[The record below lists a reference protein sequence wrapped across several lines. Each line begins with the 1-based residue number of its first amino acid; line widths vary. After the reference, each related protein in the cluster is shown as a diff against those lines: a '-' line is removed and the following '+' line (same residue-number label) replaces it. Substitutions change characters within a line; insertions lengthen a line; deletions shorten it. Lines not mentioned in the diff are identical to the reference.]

1 VNSPPQVPGR
11 FRCPVCGGRVTPPV
25 YGESFAACGHC
36 GNTLPLRDG
45 IIALDPP
52 ASDRDYPH
60 ELVDLVSGV
69 EDRHFWF
76 AARRDVILSALRHI
90 TGGIAR
96 KRALDVGC
104 GNGFMMAA
112 LEEAGL
118 TMSGIDMHWSALVR
132 ARTRVRGPLFCSTAT
147 TLPFVPD
154 FHLVTLLDVI
164 EHVDDDVSVLDEARR
179 VLAPHGHA
187 IVTVPAGPGLWST
200 YDELIGHKR
209 RYDRPALVAALRR
222 AKFDVRQVSY
232 FNCPLILAAAARRW
246 TGRAQDA
253 SSVGGADVV
262 RRALRVPPAPLNA
275 LLRWGIRAEAPL
287 RQLSWIRGGSLIA
300 VAQRLD

>member
-1 VNSPPQVPGR
+1 MNGPPLPPGR
-11 FRCPVCGGRVTPPV
+11 FSCPVCGGRITPPALT
-25 YGESFAACGHC
+25 ESSAVCDC
-36 GNTLPLRDG
+36 CRNTLPLHDG

-60 ELVDLVSGV
+60 ELVDLVSRV

-90 TGGIAR
+90 PGGIGQ

-112 LEEAGL
+112 LEGAGL

-154 FHLVTLLDVI
+154 FHLVTLFDVI
-164 EHVDDDVSVLDEARR
+164 EHVDDDVGMLEEARR
-179 VLAPHGHA
+179 VLAPGGHA
-187 IVTVPAGPGLWST
+187 IVTVPAGPGLWSA

-222 AKFDVRQVSY
+222 ANFDVRDVRY
-232 FNCPLILAAAARRW
+232 FNWPLILAAAARRW
-246 TGRAQDA
+246 TGRAQHA
-253 SSVGGADVV
+253 RSANGADVV
-262 RRALRVPPAPLNA
+262 RRALRVPPAPVNA
-275 LLRWGIRAEAPL
+275 LMRWVIRAEAPL
-287 RQLSWIRGGSLIA
+287 RRWSWIRGGSLIA
-300 VAQRLD
+300 VAQRRD

>member
-1 VNSPPQVPGR
+1 MSGAPPVPGR
-11 FRCPVCGGRVTPPV
+11 FRCPVCGGPVTPPLD
-25 YGESFAACGHC
+25 GESFVACERC
-36 GNTLPLRDG
+36 RNTLPLRDG

-60 ELVDLVSGV
+60 ELVDLVSRV

-76 AARRDVILSALRHI
+76 AARRDVILSTLRHI
-90 TGGIAR
+90 TAGNNG

-112 LEEAGL
+112 LEGSGL
-118 TMSGIDMHWSALVR
+118 AMSGIDMHWSALAR
-132 ARTRVRGPLFCSTAT
+132 ARARVHGPLFCSTAT
-147 TLPFVPD
+147 TLPFLPD
-154 FHLVTLLDVI
+154 FDLVTLLDVI

-179 VLAPHGHA
+179 VLAPGGHA
-187 IVTVPAGPGLWST
+187 IVTVPAGPALWST

-209 RYDRPALVAALRR
+209 RYDRPALVATLER
-222 AKFDVRQVSY
+222 AHFDVRYVSY

-253 SSVGGADVV
+253 RSVDEADVV
-262 RRALRVPPAPLNA
+262 RRALRVPPPPLNA
-275 LLRWGIRAEAPL
+275 LLRWVIRAEAPL
-287 RQLSWIRGGSLIA
+287 RRFSWLRGGSLIA
-300 VAQRLD
+300 VAQRRD